1 MTEAPSELQIL
12 VSVDGLSRLF
22 HSFDPSPFRERDLD
36 VDAEK
41 FIVGWAQDAPAAAP
55 LAIVIQLPGDQT
67 RPDSAALIEA
77 AVRNNFDYKVGQETR
92 ALRELFREGWSA
104 LLVGIPILAV
114 SMIASQLIG
123 IDAAP
128 ASTAGVISESL
139 LILGWVA
146 NWKPLEIFLYGWWPI
161 VRRRTLYRRLAAA
174 RVEVRGI

>member
-1 MTEAPSELQIL
+1 
-12 VSVDGLSRLF
+12 V
-22 HSFDPSPFRERDLD
+22 
-36 VDAEK
+36 
-41 FIVGWAQDAPAAAP
+41 
-55 LAIVIQLPGDQT
+55 
-67 RPDSAALIEA
+67 
-77 AVRNNFDYKVGQETR
+77 
-92 ALRELFREGWSA
+92 
-104 LLVGIPILAV
+104 PILAM

-161 VRRRTLYRRLAAA
+161 VRRRALYRRLAAA